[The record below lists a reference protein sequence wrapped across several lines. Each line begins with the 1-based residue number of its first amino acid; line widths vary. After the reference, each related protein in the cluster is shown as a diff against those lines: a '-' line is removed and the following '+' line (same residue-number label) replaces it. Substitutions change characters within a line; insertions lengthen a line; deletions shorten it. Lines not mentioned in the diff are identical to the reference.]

1 MLLHVITIC
10 FFAFLPGLRG
20 FASTIVY
27 NNYRIFPPPSSCAA
41 LLHVFAAPQAFA
53 PGTLEQ
59 HMDKKRGN
67 DESMIGKSDRTHGFL
82 RTLKPQKLS
91 SKFINMFFF
100 KIYRDFKNF
109 EASSIGLW
117 CCIHVFD
124 VEKYYKHGTQPAGC
138 IKHVFLRRKF
148 LNPPCLCTGRCKEC
162 EALQA

>member
-1 MLLHVITIC
+1 LLLHVITIS
-10 FFAFLPGLRG
+10 FFAFLPGLGG

-82 RTLKPQKLS
+82 RTFETPKTS
-91 SKFINMFFF
+91 I
-100 KIYRDFKNF
+100 KIHQ
-109 EASSIGLW
+109 
-117 CCIHVFD
+117 HVFFSIN
-124 VEKYYKHGTQPAGC
+124 K
-138 IKHVFLRRKF
+138 
-148 LNPPCLCTGRCKEC
+148 
-162 EALQA
+162 